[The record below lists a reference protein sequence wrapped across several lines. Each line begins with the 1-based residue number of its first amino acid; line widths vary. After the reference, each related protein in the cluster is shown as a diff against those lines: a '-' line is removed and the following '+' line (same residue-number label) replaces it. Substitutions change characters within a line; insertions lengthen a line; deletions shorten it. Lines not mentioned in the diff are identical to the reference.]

1 MRIVSLL
8 PAATE
13 TACALGLAEH
23 LVGVSHEC
31 DGPPPVP
38 GLPRLTR
45 PALPGGLP
53 AAEIDRRVREA
64 ARAGRPLYALDTTL
78 LRRLRPDLVLTQSL
92 CGVCAVDAEAV
103 RAALAGT
110 GARVLELAPR
120 RLADVLE
127 AVRAVGEA
135 AGVAARAD
143 AFVAELRRRIEAVR
157 RHAARAAR
165 RPRVVFLEWLDPPY
179 AAGHWNPEL
188 VTLAGGREV
197 LGEAGLPSRRV
208 TWDEIA
214 AAAPD
219 VVLIACC
226 GMAPAEAA
234 PELERLARD
243 PRWRAL
249 PAVRAGRVHLLDGAR
264 LFTRPG
270 PGLVQGLERLAGL
283 LHPEPS
289 AGATAEAGAP

>member
-13 TACALGLAEH
+13 IARALGLAEH
-23 LVGVSHEC
+23 LVGISHEC

-38 GLPRLTR
+38 GLPRLTQ

-53 AAEIDRRVREA
+53 TAEIDRRVREA

-92 CGVCAVDAEAV
+92 CGVCAVAAGAV
-103 RAALAGT
+103 HAALAGT

-135 AGVAARAD
+135 AGVAARAG
-143 AFVAELRRRIEAVR
+143 ALAAALRRRIEAVR
-157 RHAARAAR
+157 QRSARAAS
-165 RPRVVFLEWLDPPY
+165 RPRVAFLEWLDPPY

-188 VTLAGGREV
+188 VALAGGREV
-197 LGEAGLPSRRV
+197 LGEAGAPSRRV

-214 AAAPD
+214 AAAPE
-219 VVLIACC
+219 VLLVACC

-243 PRWRAL
+243 PRWQAL

-270 PGLVQGLERLAGL
+270 PGLVEGLERLAAL
-283 LHPEPS
+283 LHPAPS
-289 AGATAEAGAP
+289 EAGAAEAGAP